1 MEKQQGGSRENA
13 GRKRTQNIRVFLTV
27 SPETEKALKE
37 FKERWQTTFP
47 KSKTGYVKEIDERLL
62 LMLKTDAISLAKQIV
77 KQNKQPTPKPI
88 TEGFLIG
95 LGFKKT
101 LGFRGW
107 VYFSNDKIEL
117 SRHLETNEYMFTFR
131 SGIQKEFI
139 YQHQIENLLS
149 ALK

>member
-1 MEKQQGGSRENA
+1 MSEKQGGSRENA
-13 GRKRTQNIRVFLTV
+13 GRKKTQNIRVFLTV

-37 FKERWQTTFP
+37 FKERWQTAFP
-47 KSKTGYVKEIDERLL
+47 KSKTGYVSEIDARLL
-62 LMLKTDAISLAKQIV
+62 LMLKTDAISLAKESIE
-77 KQNKQPTPKPI
+77 QNEQLTPKLI

-101 LGFRGW
+101 LCFRGW

-139 YQHQIENLLS
+139 YQHQIENLLNI
-149 ALK
+149 LK